1 MDRVLQKQ
9 IAYYRARAGEY
20 DDFWL
25 RRGDYALP
33 PEQQVQWDADAAE
46 TLQWI
51 QGLGVRGDVLELAC
65 GTGLFTQHFV
75 NDADTLLAIDA
86 SPECL
91 ALNEQRLHDP
101 RITYAAVDL
110 FGWEPLPAAYDWV
123 VFTYWLSHVPDD
135 RLAAFWDKVGRALRP
150 GGRVALVDSCPRTG
164 ADAGAAGATAE
175 LRTLRDGRRFSVVK
189 RYWSPAELTGEL
201 DVLGWEARA
210 RATVHRMI
218 LVAEAAP
225 RA

>member
-1 MDRVLQKQ
+1 MLQEQ

-33 PEQQVQWDADAAE
+33 PEQQVKWDADAAE
-46 TLQWI
+46 TLRWI
-51 QGLGVRGDVLELAC
+51 QDLEVRGDILELAC

-75 NDADTLLAIDA
+75 TDADTLLAIDA

-101 RITYAAVDL
+101 RVAYAGEDL
-110 FGWEPLPAAYDWV
+110 FGWEPPRAAYDWV

-150 GGRVALVDSCPRTG
+150 GGRVALVDSCPRPSTG
-164 ADAGAAGATAE
+164 VGATAAGATAE
-175 LRTLRDGRRFSVVK
+175 PRTLRDGRRFSVVK
-189 RYWSPAELTGEL
+189 RYWSPAELSGEL
-201 DVLGWEARA
+201 DMLGWDARA
-210 RATVHRMI
+210 HATAHRMI

-225 RA
+225 RS